1 MELIREADHW
11 LLLWLNGMH
20 TPMLDTFF
28 SWVSGRLTWIPLYV
42 WMLVWLIRVHKVD
55 AWKTL
60 LAVVVLILISDQIA
74 STLFKP
80 WVSRLRP
87 CHEEALKPLLHLV
100 NDYCGGAY
108 GFYSSHASNSVA
120 LAVFWGLRQG
130 RGMAL
135 ALFLYALLNCL
146 SRIYLGVHYPTD
158 ILAGMVAGT
167 LIGVGVAWLEK
178 AAFRPRVTL
187 PEN

>member
-1 MELIREADHW
+1 MELIREMDQW
-11 LLLWLNGMH
+11 LLLGLNGLH
-20 TPMLDTFF
+20 SSVLDTFF
-28 SWVSGRLTWIPLYV
+28 SWVSGRFTWIPLYL
-42 WMLVWLIRVHKVD
+42 WMLVWLIREKQLH

-60 LAVVVLILISDQIA
+60 VAVGVLILISDQVA

-87 CHEEALKPLLHLV
+87 CHEETLKPLLHLV
-100 NDYCGGAY
+100 NDYCGGAF
-108 GFYSSHASNSVA
+108 GFYSSHASNTVA

-167 LIGVGVAWLEK
+167 AIGIGVARLEK
-178 AAFRPRVTL
+178 VVFPPRAIL